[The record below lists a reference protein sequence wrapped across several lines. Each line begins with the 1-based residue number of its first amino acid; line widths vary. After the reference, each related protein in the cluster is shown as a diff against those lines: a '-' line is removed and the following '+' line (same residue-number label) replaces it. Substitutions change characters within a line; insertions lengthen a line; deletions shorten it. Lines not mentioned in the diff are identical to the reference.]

1 MDWRACLPRTSSVCA
16 PRRPSA
22 GSPSSWWSRW
32 RVTNLVDASDY
43 MLRGVAFS
51 IRALLEH
58 TGKRVLEVTWTRTR
72 SGAEYQIRWE
82 A

>member
-1 MDWRACLPRTSSVCA
+1 M
-16 PRRPSA
+16 
-22 GSPSSWWSRW
+22 
-32 RVTNLVDASDY
+32 TNLVDASDY